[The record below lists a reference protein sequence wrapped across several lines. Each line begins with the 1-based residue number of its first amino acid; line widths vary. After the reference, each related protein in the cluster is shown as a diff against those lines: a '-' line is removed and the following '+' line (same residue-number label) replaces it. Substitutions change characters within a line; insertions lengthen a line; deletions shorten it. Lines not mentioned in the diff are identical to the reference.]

1 MSGKSLTPEEEQ
13 FLIKSTQLEFN
24 KFVSKKGFTENEQWI
39 LIQNIGRKNL
49 ISHIPSTAGPPPIV
63 LAKNS
68 IYEHYLN
75 SLNPSRSKPLRI
87 EIEKC
92 KTRMNHRELR
102 PAQFSSNQLQ
112 NYGLVVGRIQSG
124 KTAHLIGMALACL
137 SDQSSFQNP
146 ELRRKLPSASVVIIF
161 TGLIDDLRKQTY
173 DRFCNDIAGYD
184 HSLMIVGPEREK
196 DLTKD
201 SRFQNKI
208 QSFFQKRP
216 LTNND
221 LPNQLVLILKKNHKV
236 IECLSGIL
244 ENIERPAKRRLQD
257 VIIIDDECDY
267 ASMDS
272 NNADQNIKE
281 TETTT
286 NLRLRELICLF
297 RNEKKFRT
305 ICWYIGYTA
314 TPFSNVLVNPHG
326 RGTNNMP
333 TLFPRG
339 FIYPIAKVPV
349 HLDNEFYFNHDDG
362 KKHIFLFDNLL
373 SQKEEE
379 E

>member
-1 MSGKSLTPEEEQ
+1 MSGKSITPKEEK
-13 FLIKSTQLEFN
+13 FLLKSTQLDFN
-24 KFVSKKGFTENEQWI
+24 KFVSKKGFSEKEQLI
-39 LIQNIGRKNL
+39 LIQNISRKDL
-49 ISHIPSTAGPPPIV
+49 KCYIPPKIGSSTSVSPRV
-63 LAKNS
+63 S

-75 SLNPSRSKPLRI
+75 SLSPSRSKPLRK

-92 KTRMNHRELR
+92 KKRMNFREFR
-102 PAQFSSNQLQ
+102 PVLFNSEQLQ

-124 KTAHLIGMALACL
+124 KTAHLIGMAFACL
-137 SDQSSFQNP
+137 SEQSSFKNP
-146 ELRRKLPSASVVIIF
+146 KLRRKLPSASVVIIL

-173 DRFCNDIAGYD
+173 DRFCNDLLGYD
-184 HSLMIVGPEREK
+184 DSLMIIGPEREK

-201 SRFQNKI
+201 SRFQKKI
-208 QSFFQKRP
+208 QSFFQNRP
-216 LTNND
+216 HSNND

-236 IECLSGIL
+236 IECLNGIL
-244 ENIERPAKRRLQD
+244 ENIDKPTKRRLND

-272 NNADQNIKE
+272 NNADQNVKE

-286 NLRLRELICLF
+286 NLRLRELIHLF
-297 RNEKKFRT
+297 RDEKMFRT
-305 ICWYIGYTA
+305 TCWYIGYTA

-326 RGTNNMP
+326 RGTKNMP

-339 FIYPIAKVPV
+339 FIYPIAKVPI

-362 KKHIFLFDNLL
+362 KKHIFLLDHHL
-373 SQKEEE
+373 SPKEEE